1 MSETEVRMEV
11 GSPTEDT
18 IELEGEQPTEVHLWP
33 LLFFKSGE
41 KDPILGVE
49 IALEKQPD
57 EDGLYPAYT
66 VSALEDRYED
76 LLATVLTLSE
86 LDMAGDEVPEW
97 IEEDDLKRVQDLSD
111 EDQDVLGQVADLLDF
126 AQGALEE
133 EAIEAGTAITH
144 TELLEQMD
152 DEDEDEEEA

>member
-1 MSETEVRMEV
+1 MEV

-33 LLFFKSGE
+33 ILFYKSGE

-49 IALEKQPD
+49 IALEKEPD
-57 EDGLYPAYT
+57 EEGLYPAYT
-66 VSALEDRYED
+66 VSATEDRYEEI
-76 LLATVLTLSE
+76 LATVLTLSE
-86 LDMAGDEVPEW
+86 LDMAEEEVPEW
-97 IEEDDLKRVQDLSD
+97 IEEDDLKRVQGLSD
-111 EDQDVLGQVADLLDF
+111 EDQEVFGQVADLLDF

-133 EAIEAGTAITH
+133 EGIEAGTVITH

-152 DEDEDEEEA
+152 DEEDEEDE